1 MTQDE
6 HIFVILKAQSR
17 GLANHIVSNKLK
29 TVIKMAKEKN
39 AAKSAAEQAAAKQAA
54 PANKTTKQETAGN
67 KSQVSVIQLGDL
79 DKLAQTRALSGLDP
93 NHTVDLLKMMHETYR
108 LDPAAAQKLNISQDS
123 VDKINRITAIGQVAI
138 LTNEIMIAQT
148 PFAVAMR
155 VTQLEAIKE
164 VAPMLGVTID
174 TKALPAPKEDG
185 TIELPSEAVKV
196 SKEAQK
202 AVKEEQ
208 AAAAE
213 KVELDPTKIE
223 KEEDLKK
230 SLLSILVKGNGSEN
244 LYDKIVTAINFYEA
258 YLSIQANKA
267 EDPDAARE
275 ALKKKTRADFLL
287 DISHLLGKC
296 TFTIGGIAKFM
307 YENTE
312 RTQSPVVAFCT
323 LRDASLNTKTG
334 MPQIEDQ
341 MVADIVKVLIRWYAD
356 TEIITTNEMI
366 SNMEKDL
373 EILKKDEKKNA
384 KGIESGKKV
393 IENAK
398 KHIDEVETVV
408 TYVNM
413 PDRSTIDN
421 FPANYTDNKAEGF
434 KMARMIGSKIL
445 KSYYGDV
452 KIAGVKMDSLVHNLQ
467 QYVGVITNMFLPP
480 LNRIMDYSEANIGEL
495 EKAEEAPTEEPK
507 N

>member
-1 MTQDE
+1 M
-6 HIFVILKAQSR
+6 
-17 GLANHIVSNKLK
+17 G
-29 TVIKMAKEKN
+29 KN
-39 AAKSAAEQAAAKQAA
+39 TKAAKSAAQEAAAQQAA
-54 PANKTTKQETAGN
+54 PASKTNKQETAN
-67 KSQVSVIQLGDL
+67 KSQISVISLGDL
-79 DKLAQTRALSGLDP
+79 DQLAQTRALSGLDP

-108 LDPAAAQKLNISQDS
+108 LDPTAAQKLNISQDS

-174 TKALPAPKEDG
+174 TKALPEPKGDG
-185 TIELPSEAVKV
+185 TIELPSNAVKV

-208 AAAAE
+208 AVAAE

-230 SLLSILVKGNGSEN
+230 SLLNILVKGNGSEN
-244 LYDKIVTAINFYEA
+244 LYDKIVTAINFYES
-258 YLSIQANKA
+258 YLGIQAGKSK
-267 EDPDAARE
+267 DPEAARA
-275 ALKKKTRADFLL
+275 ALKEKTRADFLL

-323 LRDASLNTKTG
+323 LRDASLNKKTG
-334 MPQIEDQ
+334 MPQIDDQ

-356 TEIITTNEMI
+356 SEITTTNESIASMQ
-366 SNMEKDL
+366 KDL
-373 EILKKDEKKNA
+373 ELLKKDEKKNA
-384 KGIESGKKV
+384 KAIESGKKV

-398 KHIDEVETVV
+398 KHISDVEAVV
-408 TYVNM
+408 TFVNM
-413 PDRSTIDN
+413 PGRDIIDN

-434 KMARMIGSKIL
+434 KLARMIGSKIM
-445 KSYYGDV
+445 KSYYGDTNV
-452 KIAGVKMDSLVHNLQ
+452 KAVKMDSLVHNLQ
-467 QYVGVITNMFLPP
+467 QYMGVITNMFLPP

-495 EKAEEAPTEEPK
+495 EKAEEAPAKEEPK
-507 N
+507 NE

>member
-1 MTQDE
+1 MG
-6 HIFVILKAQSR
+6 K
-17 GLANHIVSNKLK
+17 K
-29 TVIKMAKEKN
+29 TN
-39 AAKSAAEQAAAKQAA
+39 AAKSAAEQAAAQQAA
-54 PANKTTKQETAGN
+54 PKTETRGQETAN
-67 KSQVSVIQLGDL
+67 QSQISVIQLGDL

-174 TKALPAPKEDG
+174 TKALPAPKADG
-185 TIELPSEAVKV
+185 TIELPSEAVKI
-196 SKEAQK
+196 SREAQR

-230 SLLSILVKGNGSEN
+230 SLLNILVKGNGSEN

-258 YLSIQANKA
+258 YLGIQAGKS
-267 EDPDAARE
+267 EDPEAARV
-275 ALKKKTRADFLL
+275 ALKGKTRADFLL

-323 LRDASLNTKTG
+323 LRDASLNKKTG
-334 MPQIEDQ
+334 MPQIDDQ
-341 MVADIVKVLIRWYAD
+341 AVADIVKVLVRWYAD
-356 TEIITTNEMI
+356 TEIATTNESI
-366 SNMEKDL
+366 ASMEKDL

-384 KGIESGKKV
+384 KGIEAGKKV

-398 KHIDEVETVV
+398 KHAADVEAVV
-408 TYVNM
+408 TFVNM
-413 PDRSTIDN
+413 PSRDIIDN
-421 FPANYTDNKAEGF
+421 FPTNYTDNKAEGF
-434 KMARMIGSKIL
+434 KLARMIGSKIM
-445 KSYYGDV
+445 KSYYGDTNV
-452 KIAGVKMDSLVHNLQ
+452 KAVKMDSLVHNLQ
-467 QYVGVITNMFLPP
+467 QYMGVITNIDNVL
-480 LNRIMDYSEANIGEL
+480 LTIEL
-495 EKAEEAPTEEPK
+495 
-507 N
+507 

>member
-1 MTQDE
+1 MG
-6 HIFVILKAQSR
+6 KK
-17 GLANHIVSNKLK
+17 N
-29 TVIKMAKEKN
+29 N
-39 AAKSAAEQAAAKQAA
+39 AAKSAAEQAASQQAA
-54 PANKTTKQETAGN
+54 PASKTPKQETAEK

-108 LDPAAAQKLNISQDS
+108 LDPTAAEKLHISQDS

-174 TKALPAPKEDG
+174 TKALPAPKADG
-185 TIELPSEAVKV
+185 TIELPSNAVKV
-196 SKEAQK
+196 SKEAEK

-213 KVELDPTKIE
+213 KVELDPTKINDE
-223 KEEDLKK
+223 QSLKK
-230 SLLSILVKGNGSEN
+230 SLLNILVKGNGSEN
-244 LYDKIVTAINFYEA
+244 LYDKISAAINFYDA
-258 YLSIQANKA
+258 YLGIQAGKA
-267 EDPDAARE
+267 EDPDAARA
-275 ALKKKTRADFLL
+275 ALKEKSRIDFLSE
-287 DISHLLGKC
+287 IAHLLGKC

-312 RTQSPVVAFCT
+312 RTKNPVVAFCT
-323 LRDASLNTKTG
+323 LRSASLNKKTG

-341 MVADIVKVLIRWYAD
+341 MVADIVKVLIRWFAD
-356 TEIITTNEMI
+356 TEITITKEVI
-366 SNMEKDL
+366 AGFERDI

-384 KGIESGKKV
+384 KGIEDGKKK

-398 KHIDEVETVV
+398 NHILDVEKVV
-408 TYVNM
+408 NYVNV
-413 PDRSTIDN
+413 PDREIIDN
-421 FPANYTDNKAEGF
+421 FSTNYTDNKSEGF
-434 KMARMIGSKIL
+434 KLARMIGSKIL
-445 KSYYGDV
+445 DTYYNGVAV
-452 KIAGVKMDSLVHNLQ
+452 KDVKMDSLVYNLQ
-467 QYVGVITNMFLPP
+467 QYMGVITNMFLPP
-480 LNRIMDYSEANIGEL
+480 LSRITDYSEANITEL
-495 EKAEEAPTEEPK
+495 EKATPVSDSDEKTKQEEK
-507 N
+507 NA

>member
-1 MTQDE
+1 
-6 HIFVILKAQSR
+6 
-17 GLANHIVSNKLK
+17 
-29 TVIKMAKEKN
+29 
-39 AAKSAAEQAAAKQAA
+39 
-54 PANKTTKQETAGN
+54 
-67 KSQVSVIQLGDL
+67 
-79 DKLAQTRALSGLDP
+79 
-93 NHTVDLLKMMHETYR
+93 
-108 LDPAAAQKLNISQDS
+108 
-123 VDKINRITAIGQVAI
+123 
-138 LTNEIMIAQT
+138 
-148 PFAVAMR
+148 MR

-174 TKALPAPKEDG
+174 TKALPAPKADG
-185 TIELPSEAVKV
+185 TVELPSEAVKI

-230 SLLSILVKGNGSEN
+230 SLLNILVKGNGSEN

-258 YLSIQANKA
+258 YMGIQAGKS
-267 EDPDAARE
+267 EDPEAARA
-275 ALKKKTRADFLL
+275 ALKEKTRADFLL

-323 LRDASLNTKTG
+323 LRDASLNKKTG

-356 TEIITTNEMI
+356 TEIATTNESI
-366 SNMEKDL
+366 ANMEKDL

-384 KGIESGKKV
+384 KGIEAGKKV

-398 KHIDEVETVV
+398 KHAANVEAVV
-408 TYVNM
+408 TFVNM
-413 PDRSTIDN
+413 PSRDIIDN
-421 FPANYTDNKAEGF
+421 FPTNFTDSSAEGYKF
-434 KMARMIGSKIL
+434 ARMIGAKIM
-445 KSYYGDV
+445 KSYYGDTNMKTV
-452 KIAGVKMDSLVHNLQ
+452 KTDSLVHNLQ
-467 QYVGVITNMFLPP
+467 QYMGVITNMFLPP

-495 EKAEEAPTEEPK
+495 EKAEEAPVSEEPK
-507 N
+507 NE

>member
-1 MTQDE
+1 MG
-6 HIFVILKAQSR
+6 K
-17 GLANHIVSNKLK
+17 K
-29 TVIKMAKEKN
+29 TN
-39 AAKSAAEQAAAKQAA
+39 AAKSAAQQAAAQQTA
-54 PANKTTKQETAGN
+54 PANKTNQETD
-67 KSQVSVIQLGDL
+67 KQSQISVIQLGDL

-174 TKALPAPKEDG
+174 TKALPAPKADG

-230 SLLSILVKGNGSEN
+230 SLLNILVKGNGSEN

-258 YLSIQANKA
+258 YLGIQAGKS
-267 EDPDAARE
+267 EDPEAAR
-275 ALKKKTRADFLL
+275 AAIKKKTRADFLL

-323 LRDASLNTKTG
+323 LRDASLNKKTG

-356 TEIITTNEMI
+356 TEIAITNESI
-366 SNMEKDL
+366 ANMEKDL
-373 EILKKDEKKNA
+373 EVLKKDEKKNA
-384 KGIESGKKV
+384 KGIESGNNV
-393 IENAK
+393 IKNAK
-398 KHIDEVETVV
+398 KHIADVENVV
-408 TYVNM
+408 TFVNM
-413 PDRSTIDN
+413 PSRDVVDN
-421 FPANYTDNKAEGF
+421 FPANYTNNKAEGF
-434 KMARMIGSKIL
+434 KLARMIGSKIMN
-445 KSYYGDV
+445 SYYGGIKPSTV
-452 KIAGVKMDSLVHNLQ
+452 KPDCLVHNLQ
-467 QYVGVITNMFLPP
+467 QYMGVITNMFLPP

-495 EKAEEAPTEEPK
+495 EKVEVASTEEESK
-507 N
+507 NE

>member
-1 MTQDE
+1 MG
-6 HIFVILKAQSR
+6 K
-17 GLANHIVSNKLK
+17 NNK
-29 TVIKMAKEKN
+29 
-39 AAKSAAEQAAAKQAA
+39 AAKSAAEQAAAQQAA
-54 PANKTTKQETAGN
+54 PANKTNQQKTAEN
-67 KSQVSVIQLGDL
+67 KSQIQVIQLGDL

-108 LDPAAAQKLNISQDS
+108 LDPAAAQKLNISQES
-123 VDKINRITAIGQVAI
+123 VDEINRITAIGQFAV

-155 VTQLEAIKE
+155 VTQLEALKE
-164 VAPMLGVTID
+164 VAPLLGVTID
-174 TKALPAPKEDG
+174 TKALPAPKADG

-208 AAAAE
+208 AAASE

-230 SLLSILVKGNGSEN
+230 SLLNILVKGNGSEN

-258 YLSIQANKA
+258 YLGIQAGKA
-267 EDPDAARE
+267 EDPDAARA
-275 ALKKKTRADFLL
+275 ALKEKSRADFLL

-323 LRDASLNTKTG
+323 LRDASLNKKTG

-356 TEIITTNEMI
+356 TEIATTNEAI
-366 SNMEKDL
+366 AGMERDL
-373 EILKKDEKKNA
+373 ELLKKDAKKNA
-384 KGIESGKKV
+384 KGIESGKKT

-398 KHIDEVETVV
+398 NHINDVEAVV
-408 TYVNM
+408 TFVNM
-413 PDRSTIDN
+413 PSRDIIDN

-434 KMARMIGSKIL
+434 KLARMIGSKIM
-445 KSYYGDV
+445 KSYYGDTNV
-452 KIAGVKMDSLVHNLQ
+452 KAVKMDSLVHNLQ
-467 QYVGVITNMFLPP
+467 QYMGVITNMFLPP

-495 EKAEEAPTEEPK
+495 EQAEETPANEEPK
-507 N
+507 NE

>member
-1 MTQDE
+1 M
-6 HIFVILKAQSR
+6 
-17 GLANHIVSNKLK
+17 GNN
-29 TVIKMAKEKN
+29 KN
-39 AAKSAAEQAAAKQAA
+39 AAKSAAKQAAEQAA
-54 PANKTTKQETAGN
+54 PATKTTKQGTAEE

-93 NHTVDLLKMMHETYR
+93 NRTVDLLKMMHETYR

-123 VDKINRITAIGQVAI
+123 VDKINRITAIGQVAV

-202 AVKEEQ
+202 AAKEEQ

-230 SLLSILVKGNGSEN
+230 SLLNILVKGNGSEN

-258 YLSIQANKA
+258 YLGIQAGKS
-267 EDPDAARE
+267 EDPEASRA
-275 ALKKKTRADFLL
+275 ALKKKTRADFLT

-307 YENTE
+307 YENTQ

-323 LRDASLNTKTG
+323 LRDASLNKKTG

-341 MVADIVKVLIRWYAD
+341 LVLIRWYAD
-356 TEIITTNEMI
+356 TEIATTNESI
-366 SNMEKDL
+366 ANMEKDL
-373 EILKKDEKKNA
+373 ELLKKDEKKNA

-398 KHIDEVETVV
+398 KHIEDVEAVV
-408 TYVNM
+408 THVNM
-413 PDRSTIDN
+413 PDRSIVDN
-421 FPANYTDNKAEGF
+421 FPANYKDNAAEGF
-434 KMARMIGSKIL
+434 KMAHMIGSKIM

-452 KIAGVKMDSLVHNLQ
+452 NIKTVKMDSLVHNVQ
-467 QYVGVITNMFLPP
+467 QYMGVITNMFLPP

-495 EKAEEAPTEEPK
+495 EKAEEAPEKEGSK
-507 N
+507 NE

>member
-1 MTQDE
+1 MG
-6 HIFVILKAQSR
+6 K
-17 GLANHIVSNKLK
+17 NKQ
-29 TVIKMAKEKN
+29 
-39 AAKSAAEQAAAKQAA
+39 AAKSAAEQAAAQQAA
-54 PANKTTKQETAGN
+54 PKNKANKQETAN
-67 KSQVSVIQLGDL
+67 KPQISVIQLGDL
-79 DKLAQTRALSGLDP
+79 DKLAQQRALSGLDP

-108 LDPAAAQKLNISQDS
+108 LDPAAATKLNVSQES

-138 LTNEIMIAQT
+138 LTNEIMVAQT

-164 VAPMLGVTID
+164 VAPLLGVTID

-185 TIELPSEAVKV
+185 TVELPSNAVKV
-196 SKEAQK
+196 SKEAEK
-202 AVKEEQ
+202 KVKEEQ
-208 AAAAE
+208 AAATE

-244 LYDKIVTAINFYEA
+244 LYDKIATAINFYEA
-258 YLSIQANKA
+258 YLGIQAGKA
-267 EDPDAARE
+267 EDPDAARK
-275 ALKKKTRADFLL
+275 ALKDKSRVDLL
-287 DISHLLGKC
+287 SEISHLLGKC

-312 RTQSPVVAFCT
+312 RTQNPVVAFCT
-323 LRDASLNTKTG
+323 LRDASLNKKTG

-341 MVADIVKVLIRWYAD
+341 LVADIVKVLICWYAD
-356 TEIITTNEMI
+356 TEITITKESI
-366 SNMEKDL
+366 ANMEKDL
-373 EILKKDEKKNA
+373 ELLKKDEKKNA

-398 KHIDEVETVV
+398 NHIADVEKVV

-413 PDRSTIDN
+413 PSREIIDN

-434 KMARMIGSKIL
+434 KLARMIGSKIM

-452 KIAGVKMDSLVHNLQ
+452 AVSSVKMESLVYNLQ
-467 QYVGVITNMFLPP
+467 QYMGVITNMFLPP

-495 EKAEEAPTEEPK
+495 EKAEEAPTTEESK
-507 N
+507 NE